1 MLIFS
6 WIKLI
11 WIWIN
16 RVKYFYVK
24 LDCNKDTRILHTG
37 NKKNSDSAVYVQCP
51 LYSRVGQFFRIQ
63 KYSVWL
69 LQNVKKE
76 PTLIKIFFFLMNCF
90 AKIL

>member
-24 LDCNKDTRILHTG
+24 LDCNKDTRILRTG
-37 NKKNSDSAVYVQCP
+37 NKK
-51 LYSRVGQFFRIQ
+51 
-63 KYSVWL
+63 
-69 LQNVKKE
+69 
-76 PTLIKIFFFLMNCF
+76 
-90 AKIL
+90 KILTPRCMYIVHCTVSTVQ